1 MSFRTL
7 LIPCSLALLSLPGF
21 ADDKRYR
28 RDPYT
33 YNHQPVYEG
42 YRGMDRDG
50 DGRISRYE
58 WRGNNN
64 SFSHLD
70 RNRDGWVTR
79 NELNNSRWN
88 DNSRWDDNSR
98 WNGTDSKRGKGHAK
112 GRGRGHDKH

>member
-7 LIPCSLALLSLPGF
+7 LIPCTLALFSLPGF
-21 ADDKRYR
+21 AGDNRHR

-33 YNHQPVYEG
+33 YDQQPVYEG
-42 YRGMDRDG
+42 YRGMDRNG

-64 SFSHLD
+64 SFAQLD

-79 NELNNSRWN
+79 NELNNNSRWN
-88 DNSRWDDNSR
+88 DDSR